1 MNIDIKD
8 KRVLVTGSSKGIG
21 FEIARTFAQEG
32 AQPILASRDGARLKE
47 VADTILTDTGISCE
61 TIPMDLSAPGAS
73 DAVMKAWVMSIF
85 WSIMQARFQVE
96 TLTKSTKRLGV
107 PPGT

>member
-32 AQPILASRDGARLKE
+32 AQP
-47 VADTILTDTGISCE
+47 
-61 TIPMDLSAPGAS
+61 
-73 DAVMKAWVMSIF
+73 F
-85 WSIMQARFQVE
+85 WYLEM
-96 TLTKSTKRLGV
+96 V
-107 PPGT
+107 PD

>member
-32 AQPILASRDGARLKE
+32 AQPILVSRDGARLKE
-47 VADTILTDTGISCE
+47 AADTILNDTGVSCE
-61 TIPMDLSAPGAS
+61 TVPMDLSAPGAS
-73 DAVMKAWVMSIF
+73 DAVM
-85 WSIMQARFQVE
+85 
-96 TLTKSTKRLGV
+96 
-107 PPGT
+107 